1 MGGRKQSH
9 SGGSGGGG
17 AGGGGSSSSSWGGVL
32 GAPHAGGRAGTA
44 PRDSRGG
51 SSGER
56 RKARTP
62 EKELARTLQRR
73 ERDKACFSVKGGAS
87 NAPDRGVMVRIRV
100 DVPGV
105 EPHTWAF
112 PQQPAAV
119 AYGGM
124 GFNRDSVWMS
134 MADDDFATKSA
145 KVYAEHVDFG
155 TTGKAF
161 IKSIKRERE
170 LARMPLWR
178 VSLKEKLERES
189 AEAGLPKKKQKT
201 AVPGRMA
208 VACASNDLQRDV
220 HFSAEGGEQERNP
233 PGAAAH
239 PQNTSE
245 SCATKKSAKERVKER
260 RKKVVGAVEKRV
272 LPKAAVDVS
281 LQQTAIEAYRQLK
294 QQQAAAAKAATI
306 SHHHKGWTG
315 KGGGGRGMMPIGGSF
330 RQMRP

>member
-1 MGGRKQSH
+1 MGGRKQSQ
-9 SGGSGGGG
+9 SGGGG
-17 AGGGGSSSSSWGGVL
+17 SSSSSSSSSWGGVL
-32 GAPHAGGRAGTA
+32 GASHAAGRAGTA

-56 RKARTP
+56 SKPRSP

-87 NAPDRGVMVRIRV
+87 KAPDRGVMVRIRV

-112 PQQPAAV
+112 PQQPASV

-189 AEAGLPKKKQKT
+189 AEAGLQKKKQKT

-208 VACASNDLQRDV
+208 VAYASNDLQRV
-220 HFSAEGGEQERNP
+220 APSVACGEQERNV

-245 SCATKKSAKERVKER
+245 PCATKKSAKERVKER
-260 RKKVVGAVEKRV
+260 RKRVVGAVEKRV
-272 LPKAAVDVS
+272 LPKAAIDVS

-294 QQQAAAAKAATI
+294 QQQAAAAKAATA
-306 SHHHKGWTG
+306 SHHHKRWTG
-315 KGGGGRGMMPIGGSF
+315 NGAGGRGMMPIGGGF